1 MKKIHIIL
9 IFILF
14 GLLINNAVPAERE
27 KQPRNKITQTI
38 SADQAAESHNKDIE
52 IAIQNDG
59 EQIIID
65 ATFTVPV
72 KTQRAWET
80 LTDFDN
86 IPNFMSSVQSS
97 KIINR
102 TGNTLHV
109 SQNSIIKFSFL
120 TFYFESVREI
130 NLFPFKKIQER
141 MISGNFREMEE
152 TTLLLLEGDQTRII
166 YHVSIIPDVWGLIFV
181 GQIFIE
187 YMVREQFQE
196 LIKEILRREQ
206 VGYQQDIVMNAH
218 LHLII

>member
-14 GLLINNAVPAERE
+14 GLLISNAVPAERE
-27 KQPRNKITQTI
+27 KQPRNKITHTI

-52 IAIQNDG
+52 IAVQNDG
-59 EQIIID
+59 EQIIVD

-72 KTQRAWET
+72 KPQRAWET

-86 IPNFMSSVQSS
+86 VSNFMTSVQSS

-109 SQNSIIKFSFL
+109 SQKSIIKFSFL
-120 TFYFESVREI
+120 TFSFKSVRKI

-141 MISGNFREMEE
+141 MISGSVREMEE
-152 TTLLLLEGDQTRII
+152 TTLLLPEGDQTRII
-166 YHVSIIPDVWGLIFV
+166 YHASIIPDVWGLIFV
-181 GQIFIE
+181 GEIFIE
-187 YMVREQFQE
+187 YEVREQFQE
-196 LIKEILRREQ
+196 LIEEIFRREQ
-206 VGYQQDIVMNAH
+206 VGYQQGVVMNTPS
-218 LHLII
+218 IR